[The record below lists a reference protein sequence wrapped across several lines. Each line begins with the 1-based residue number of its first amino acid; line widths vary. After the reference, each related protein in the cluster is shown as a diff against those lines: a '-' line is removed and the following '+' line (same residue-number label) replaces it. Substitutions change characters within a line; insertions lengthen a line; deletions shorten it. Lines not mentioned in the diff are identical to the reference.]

1 LHGLRNN
8 VVLAAS
14 NRVAVPHETQWRC
27 CLSLK
32 CDDNESMFCDF
43 LVKRKKIA
51 PILGILLIN
60 CRFIFLLIDDIYF
73 SS

>member
-1 LHGLRNN
+1 
-8 VVLAAS
+8 
-14 NRVAVPHETQWRC
+14 VPHETQWRC
-27 CLSLK
+27 RLSLK

-43 LVKRKKIA
+43 LVKRKKNA